1 MITTSVKS
9 SRFVITIITTLIAI
23 EGLVVIDNQSV
34 LAEDTTT
41 SNNGNCFIVTIAN
54 LPAQTSL
61 MQTCLELGLPTS
73 LSVPGVGDIV
83 ASIMLPNQDSQSCP
97 VGTTPISSEE
107 PEIPLVFCLYLW

>member
-9 SRFVITIITTLIAI
+9 SGFVITIITTLIAI
-23 EGLVVIDNQSV
+23 AGLLVIDSQSV
-34 LAEDTTT
+34 FAEDTT

-61 MQTCLELGLPTS
+61 MQACLELGLPTS

-97 VGTTPISSEE
+97 LGTIPISSEE
-107 PEIPLVFCLYLW
+107 PEIPVVFCLYLW

>member
-1 MITTSVKS
+1 MITISVKS
-9 SRFVITIITTLIAI
+9 SRLVITIITTLITMA
-23 EGLVVIDNQSV
+23 GLVLVDSQSV
-34 LAEDTTT
+34 LAEDPTA

-61 MQTCLELGLPTS
+61 MQACLELGLPTS

-97 VGTTPISSEE
+97 LGTTPISSEDS
-107 PEIPLVFCLYLW
+107 EIPLLFCMYLW